1 MAKEEKFYRDGRQLE
16 VGHSWTLLA
25 EISGSER
32 DFPSITRTAL
42 LDAASG
48 VLDDLTQ
55 YWVRRHDDRT
65 HQAFIDRIW
74 HPICKLAVPA
84 ETYEEPVETL
94 LKLGN
99 IHARC
104 DFDPDGTLLLHGV
117 LCCAHSMRAL
127 ASNDVEGA
135 MNDLL
140 LASSYL
146 GAIEGANLQ
155 RIANESDT
163 GNSVALSLL
172 GSIGALARHRENRA
186 LKADA
191 LRYYVAHQQKFKS
204 KDEAAEAIARKVVPV
219 SFRTVREWLKASPKA
234 GPETS

>member
-1 MAKEEKFYRDGRQLE
+1 MAKEEKFIRDTRGLD

-32 DFPSITRTAL
+32 DFPSITRTAF

-48 VLDDLTQ
+48 VLDELTQ

-65 HQAFIDRIW
+65 HQAFVDRIW
-74 HPICKLAVPA
+74 HPICKLIGPPG
-84 ETYEEPVETL
+84 TYDDPDETL

-104 DFDPDGTLLLHGV
+104 DFDPDGTLLLLGV
-117 LCCAHSMRAL
+117 LCCAYSMRAL
-127 ASNDVEGA
+127 ASNDNEWA
-135 MNDLL
+135 INDLL

-146 GAIEGANLQ
+146 GGIEGANLQ
-155 RIANESDT
+155 RLANEGDT
-163 GNSVALSLL
+163 GNRVALSML
-172 GSIGALARHRENRA
+172 GSIGAHARHRENRA
-186 LKADA
+186 LKDDA
-191 LRYYVAHQQKFKS
+191 MRYYVAHQHKFKS

-219 SFRTVREWLKASPKA
+219 SFRTVREWLKEPPKT
-234 GPETS
+234 GPKTS